1 MEKQP
6 AHFQVAGNGQINPR
20 ATQKMYA
27 VQQKQR
33 DEARACVGKSDVGF
47 RAQVSE
53 K

>member
-1 MEKQP
+1 MKKQP
-6 AHFQVAGNGQINPR
+6 AHFQVARNGQINPR

-33 DEARACVGKSDVGF
+33 DEARASVGKSDVGF
-47 RAQVSE
+47 GAQVSE